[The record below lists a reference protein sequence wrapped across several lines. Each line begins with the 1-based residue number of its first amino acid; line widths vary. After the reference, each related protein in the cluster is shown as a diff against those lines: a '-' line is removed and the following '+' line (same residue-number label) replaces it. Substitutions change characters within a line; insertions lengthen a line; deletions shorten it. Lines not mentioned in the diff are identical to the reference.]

1 MNIAIDI
8 GTCNTQVA
16 TKNKGVI
23 ISEPSVITYDTYTN
37 SIIAVGEM
45 AYKTIGKTPERVKA
59 TFPMVDG
66 AVSSSELMENMIRI
80 FIEKGC
86 RKRISMPKIITA
98 VPGGITEVEK
108 RAIVNAI
115 SSYGVRSVYLIET
128 PKASAMGAGLDI
140 LSGEGK
146 LVADLGGG
154 TADIAVLSLGDIVTS
169 QSLKIAGDKMDQE
182 IIKYVKDKYKKKIGL

>member
-1 MNIAIDI
+1 
-8 GTCNTQVA
+8 
-16 TKNKGVI
+16 
-23 ISEPSVITYDTYTN
+23 
-37 SIIAVGEM
+37 
-45 AYKTIGKTPERVKA
+45 
-59 TFPMVDG
+59 
-66 AVSSSELMENMIRI
+66 
-80 FIEKGC
+80 
-86 RKRISMPKIITA
+86 MPKIITA

-154 TADIAVLSLGDIVTS
+154 TADIAVISLGGVS
-169 QSLKIAGDKMDQE
+169 AGISIKKAGNEMDKN
-182 IIKYVKDKYKKKIGL
+182 IIKYMKMALSADFGDVFSIMISSIFLPFLPLLPILIYPNRLPYLQS